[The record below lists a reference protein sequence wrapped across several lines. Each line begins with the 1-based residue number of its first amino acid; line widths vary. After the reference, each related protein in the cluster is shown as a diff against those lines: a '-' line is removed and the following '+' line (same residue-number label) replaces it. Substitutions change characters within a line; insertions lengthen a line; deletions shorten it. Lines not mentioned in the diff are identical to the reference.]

1 MRVFVTGA
9 TGYIGGAVAVA
20 LRRAGHDVRGLVRSQ
35 ANADRLRR
43 YEIEPVIGDIAHPG
57 SYHEALDDCA
67 VLVHA
72 AADHAAGMV
81 EPDRAAIDT
90 LLASGARGA
99 GPKTFIYTSGVWIYG
114 SPGSRRVDETTPV
127 TPARKV
133 EWRPAHER
141 LVLESPGVRG
151 LVVRPGCVY
160 GLAGGLTATWFEGA
174 ERDGAASVV
183 GDGTNHWAMVH
194 VHDLADAYVRLAESG
209 FSGEV
214 FNVTDR
220 SRATVGEMAAA
231 AARAAGHPD
240 GVRLVPVDEAALTMG
255 ELAECLAL
263 DQHVDGRKAV
273 RRLGWQPRH
282 GGFVDGVET
291 FYAAWKVRQPTA
303 GEEPG

>member
-9 TGYIGGAVAVA
+9 TGYIGGAAAVA

-35 ANADRLRR
+35 ASADRLRR
-43 YEIEPVIGDIAHPG
+43 HEIEPVVGDIAHPG

-72 AADHAAGMV
+72 AADHAAGTV
-81 EPDRAAIDT
+81 EPDRVAIDT

-99 GPKTFIYTSGVWIYG
+99 RPKALIYTSGVWVYG
-114 SPGSRRVDETTPV
+114 DTGPRLVDETNPPR
-127 TPARKV
+127 PARKV
-133 EWRPAHER
+133 EWRPSHER

-160 GLAGGLTATWFEGA
+160 GLAGGLTGMWFETA
-174 ERDGAASVV
+174 ERDGHAAVV
-183 GDGTNHWAMVH
+183 GDGTNRWAMVH

-209 FSGEV
+209 LAGEV

-220 SRATVGEMAAA
+220 SRATVGEMAKAA
-231 AARAAGHPD
+231 SRAVGQPGA
-240 GVRLVPVDEAALTMG
+240 VRLVPVEEAALTMG
-255 ELAECLAL
+255 ELASCLAL

-273 RRLGWQPRH
+273 TRLGWQPRH
-282 GGFVDGVET
+282 GGFVDGAET
-291 FYAAWKVRQPTA
+291 FHAAWKVRQPNEA
-303 GEEPG
+303 G